1 MENFKFAMKMLVKEY
16 KNSLFYCLTLV
27 FAIAVCFIFFNIIN
41 NDLLKDPG
49 AVSGGVSWQQVKVPF
64 STSLSFMIICFC
76 CFMIFFANNF
86 FISRKTNEIAIM
98 SLSGNSSIAST
109 LYLIYQTFT
118 LLIIATPLGIGIGVL
133 VAPLSNYWMYQYLNV
148 EASIYQISINTYI
161 ETIVVVA
168 IVLLTLSV
176 FASGYIYRNDIA
188 YLLKQEKAMD
198 YNSSGSSKIAPIFNV
213 TLYVLG
219 IVMIFMAE
227 HSSMNY
233 VAPIVVGIAGMVR
246 LIKSFLPEFI
256 KTFKDKYLL
265 EKRYALIY
273 ISNLAYSIIRSVLL
287 FSLIA
292 GSVTGMIVIIATYY
306 NSPREYITA
315 IIGYIVIVVLL
326 ITSIVYKYC
335 LEAQTRANLFY
346 NLWKI
351 GYTRSEL
358 IKIVNREVFYFYL
371 LLLVV
376 PMIYIVIIIGRFI
389 YYGQMTMMFSC
400 VLVLIYVIPVI
411 ISGFLTSYNYRKLVI
426 KGGK

>member
-1 MENFKFAMKMLVKEY
+1 M
-16 KNSLFYCLTLV
+16 
-27 FAIAVCFIFFNIIN
+27 
-41 NDLLKDPG
+41 
-49 AVSGGVSWQQVKVPF
+49 
-64 STSLSFMIICFC
+64 
-76 CFMIFFANNF
+76 
-86 FISRKTNEIAIM
+86 
-98 SLSGNSSIAST
+98 
-109 LYLIYQTFT
+109 
-118 LLIIATPLGIGIGVL
+118 
-133 VAPLSNYWMYQYLNV
+133 
-148 EASIYQISINTYI
+148 
-161 ETIVVVA
+161 
-168 IVLLTLSV
+168 
-176 FASGYIYRNDIA
+176 
-188 YLLKQEKAMD
+188 
-198 YNSSGSSKIAPIFNV
+198 
-213 TLYVLG
+213 
-219 IVMIFMAE
+219 
-227 HSSMNY
+227 
-233 VAPIVVGIAGMVR
+233 
-246 LIKSFLPEFI
+246 
-256 KTFKDKYLL
+256 
-265 EKRYALIY
+265 
-273 ISNLAYSIIRSVLL
+273 L

-335 LEAQTRANLFY
+335 MEAQTRANLFY

-411 ISGFLTSYNYRKLVI
+411 ISGFLTRYNYRKLVI